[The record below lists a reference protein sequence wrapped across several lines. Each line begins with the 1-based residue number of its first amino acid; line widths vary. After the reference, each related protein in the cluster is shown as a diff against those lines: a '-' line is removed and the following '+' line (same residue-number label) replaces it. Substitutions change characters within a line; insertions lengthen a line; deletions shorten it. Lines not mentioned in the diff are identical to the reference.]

1 MGEELGDLSF
11 DTVVVERDPP
21 ALALVD
27 AAGGRLL
34 RRIALQPFPCA
45 AAVRADR
52 RFAYV
57 VHDGPEPEREM
68 GPPGKLISVLDL
80 QTDEVR
86 GQTLSGLAR
95 PRDLAW
101 DARGRLHLLVAEDPM
116 ALRSET
122 PNAGSYAPGQRLL
135 PGDYRR
141 LLPRG
146 EGGEVYALDAAH
158 DRVLVQPLGD
168 GALARLVVLP
178 TVPRPH
184 CLALSPDGRWLAV
197 GGSAVPEVTVVD
209 AERLIFYPALRL
221 SAPPA
226 DLAFDAAGGLWAAGA
241 DGWLWRGD
249 AGGLAPEAELPIRA
263 FVRGRPAWGLTG
275 DALVEVA
282 GSGRVAGLNRPAMA
296 AAAG

>member
-1 MGEELGDLSF
+1 MGEEPGELSF

-27 AAGGRLL
+27 TSARRLL
-34 RRIALQPFPCA
+34 RRIALPPFPCA
-45 AAVRADR
+45 AAVSADR

-57 VHDGPEPEREM
+57 VHDGPDPEREV
-68 GPPGKLISVLDL
+68 GPPGNLISVRDL
-80 QTDEVR
+80 QTGKGL

-116 ALRSET
+116 ALRSEM
-122 PNAGSYAPGQRLL
+122 PNSGNYAAGQRLL

-146 EGGEVYALDAAH
+146 EGGEVYVLDAAH

-178 TVPRPH
+178 TVARPH
-184 CLALSPDGRWLAV
+184 CLALSPDGRWLVV
-197 GGSAVPEVTVVD
+197 GGCSVPEVTVVD
-209 AERLIFYPALRL
+209 AVRLIFYPALRL

-226 DLAFDAAGGLWAAGA
+226 DLAFDAAGGLWAVGT
-241 DGWLWRGD
+241 DGRLWRGD
-249 AGGLAPEAELPIRA
+249 ARGLTPDVELPIRA

-282 GSGRVAGLNRPAMA
+282 GPGRVAGLNRPAMA
-296 AAAG
+296 AAG